1 MPKAEVEPEMIDHY
15 STVNNLMK
23 DMADFSALGLGM
35 KLRRYQQQV
44 ARSIVSSVMKASG
57 MTFVVIFP
65 RQSGKN
71 ELQAHIETYLLTML
85 QTENVEMVK
94 VSPTWK
100 PQSLNA
106 MRRLERVL
114 KRSFLS
120 SGRWVKESGY
130 IYKLGEA
137 RIFFFSGSPTT
148 NVVGATANLLLQC
161 DEAQDIQ
168 IAKWD
173 KDFAPMAAS
182 TNATR
187 VFWGTVW
194 TSRTLLAREAKA
206 AREAERLDGEQRVF
220 ILNAEQV
227 AAEVPQYGKYVAE
240 QVARLG
246 RNHPLVKTQYYCEEI
261 DSQGGMFSAQRQAL
275 MQGRHS
281 KMFSPLEDE
290 LYAILVD
297 IAGEDEGAGGEPGID
312 FELANPA
319 RDSTALTVVR
329 VDLSTLGDELI
340 QAPTYQVVNRY
351 LWTGIKHTHLYGQIK
366 ALAQLWNVRWLVVD
380 ATGVGAGMAS

>member
-1 MPKAEVEPEMIDHY
+1 M
-15 STVNNLMK
+15 
-23 DMADFSALGLGM
+23 
-35 KLRRYQQQV
+35 
-44 ARSIVSSVMKASG
+44 
-57 MTFVVIFP
+57 
-65 RQSGKN
+65 
-71 ELQAHIETYLLTML
+71 
-85 QTENVEMVK
+85 
-94 VSPTWK
+94 
-100 PQSLNA
+100 
-106 MRRLERVL
+106 
-114 KRSFLS
+114 
-120 SGRWVKESGY
+120 
-130 IYKLGEA
+130 
-137 RIFFFSGSPTT
+137 
-148 NVVGATANLLLQC
+148 
-161 DEAQDIQ
+161 
-168 IAKWD
+168 
-173 KDFAPMAAS
+173 
-182 TNATR
+182 
-187 VFWGTVW
+187 
-194 TSRTLLAREAKA
+194 LAREAKA

-380 ATGVGAGMAS
+380 ATGVGAGMASFLGKALPGQVIPFVFTSKSKSDLGWSFLAVVETGRYREYQPEPEQPDLQGQFWKQVAHCQSSVDAVPGRTIRWGVPDGSRDPASGELIHDDLLISAALCAILDKQEWGLTESGLINGVDPLAGMDPVF